1 MIRLGRTGLALIQ
14 LEELIKSMEEV
25 IPIADDEKY
34 GISEQTIKLI
44 TEDCRDASEY
54 YDIEPKP
61 SKNKFKFKSPN
72 WNF

>member
-1 MIRLGRTGLALIQ
+1 MLRVLLDELTPLQ

-25 IPIADDEKY
+25 IPVADDEKY